1 MQTEMAEVGMN
12 GVRTLGVIGG
22 MGPLATADFL
32 SKIAFASA
40 AKSDQDHIPLVV
52 WSSPQIP
59 DRVTAILRAGPTP
72 LPVMLEGIRALKSIG
87 AQAIAFADSAAHY
100 WHDELEAEGGVPVL
114 SMLDAVAGVVRQRA
128 APSSV
133 VALLADE
140 DMVSTGIYQRR
151 IDTGDYGLAL
161 PPAREQAMLHKAVE
175 LVKAGDVV
183 GAHAI
188 VDPVARNL
196 MISGA
201 GLIIVGNC
209 ELQIALARSQANL
222 RSRVIDATAA
232 LATACVA
239 WARGGAK
246 S

>member
-1 MQTEMAEVGMN
+1 MN

-32 SKIAFASA
+32 SKIAFASG

-52 WSSPQIP
+52 WSSPLVP
-59 DRVTAILRAGPTP
+59 DRLTAVLRAGPTP
-72 LPVMLEGIRALKSIG
+72 VPLMLEGIRALKSIG
-87 AQAIAFADSAAHY
+87 AEAIAFADSAAHY
-100 WHDELEAEGGVPVL
+100 WRDELEIEGAIPVL
-114 SMLDAVAGVVRQRA
+114 SILDAVAGAVKQRA

-140 DMVSTGIYQRR
+140 DMASTGIYQRR
-151 IDTGDYGLAL
+151 LDADDYGVAL

-175 LVKAGDVV
+175 LVKAGDIA

-196 MISGA
+196 MVSGA

-209 ELQIALARSQANL
+209 ELQIALARCQVNV

-232 LATACVA
+232 LAAACVA

-246 S
+246 G